1 MANLAS
7 TALGRWGED
16 RAVAHFRAI
25 GFELLGRNW
34 RSPDRELPGEIDVIV
49 RHDDERR
56 RLIVFCEVKTRR
68 SGAHG
73 GAVMAVGHVK
83 QAKLRMLAEAW
94 LRHHDPGPVD
104 VRFDVVAIDGVR
116 LTHHEAA
123 F

>member
-7 TALGRWGED
+7 KALGRWGED
-16 RAVAHFRAI
+16 RAVAHMRAI
-25 GFELLGRNW
+25 GFELLERNW
-34 RSPDRELPGEIDVIV
+34 RSPDREVPGEIDVIV
-49 RHDDERR
+49 QRDDDRR

-68 SGAHG
+68 SGDHG
-73 GAVMAVGHVK
+73 GAVTAVGDVK
-83 QAKLRMLAEAW
+83 QTKLRTLAEAW
-94 LRHHDPGPVD
+94 LRHHDVGEVD

>member
-7 TALGRWGED
+7 KALGRWGED
-16 RAVAHFRAI
+16 RAVAHLRAI
-25 GFELLGRNW
+25 GFELLERNW

-49 RHDDERR
+49 RRRDERR
-56 RLIVFCEVKTRR
+56 QLIVFCEVKARR

-73 GAVMAVGHVK
+73 GAVMAVGESK
-83 QAKLRMLAEAW
+83 QAKLRALAAAW
-94 LRHHDPGPVD
+94 LRQHDPGEAD